1 MAGRTTL
8 YAARSSPGMTSPFDR
23 SEIRNGMGVGSALI
37 IAFVAF
43 TFFEGTTRWLLLG
56 VAVVELV
63 VVPRVLKQA

>member
-1 MAGRTTL
+1 M
-8 YAARSSPGMTSPFDR
+8 SSPFER
-23 SEIRNGMGVGSALI
+23 SAVRNGMGVGSALI

-43 TFFEGTTRWLLLG
+43 AFFEGTTRWLLLG

>member
-1 MAGRTTL
+1 
-8 YAARSSPGMTSPFDR
+8 MTSPFDR